1 MGDEMSSTLALDLGT
16 NLGWALRSPAGV
28 NSGTASFPKRPK
40 DHDGDRL
47 LRFSQWLTQMK
58 DRGVE
63 LVVYERA
70 MGVYKNARASRLFP
84 QFEAVLLLWCAR
96 HAVPIKPVHQSTLK
110 VQAAGSG
117 KAEKHHIGAAVRAL
131 GYKPA
136 NDDEADALALLLTHT
151 GELKATPWPKAPRKP
166 KRGPALPLDAKPF

>member
-1 MGDEMSSTLALDLGT
+1 MADEMSSTLALDLGT
-16 NLGWALRSPAGV
+16 DLGWALKSPAGV
-28 NSGTASFPKRPK
+28 HSGIASFPKRPK

-47 LRFSQWLTQMK
+47 LRFSQWLTTMK

-70 MGVYKNARASRLFP
+70 MGLYKDAFASRLFP

-96 HAVPIKPVHQSTLK
+96 HALPIKPVHQSTLK
-110 VQAAGSG
+110 KNAAGSG
-117 KAEKHHIGAAVRAL
+117 KAKKHDIVAAVRAL

-136 NDDEADALALLLTHT
+136 TDDEADALALLLTHT

-166 KRGPALPLDAKPF
+166 NRGPALPLDSKAF